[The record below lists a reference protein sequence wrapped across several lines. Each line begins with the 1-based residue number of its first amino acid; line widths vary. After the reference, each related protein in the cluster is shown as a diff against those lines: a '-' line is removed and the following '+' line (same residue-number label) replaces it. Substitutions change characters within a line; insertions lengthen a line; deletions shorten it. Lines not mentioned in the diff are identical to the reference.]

1 MCSVC
6 LSLFIF
12 FLKQKTAYELRI
24 SDWSSDVCSS
34 DFVVV
39 AARGAP
45 RRTAIAASGEC
56 DAVRFIRR
64 GVLRKHLSGR
74 VVERR
79 RRSDEAHGVVAVAGR
94 ADVVYPPVVGIAA
107 ESARDRLIETHRSPP
122 KREPHSRSDT

>member
-1 MCSVC
+1 M
-6 LSLFIF
+6 LGDILGY
-12 FLKQKTAYELRI
+12 FLHAARGAGHDHVPGVTL
-24 SDWSSDVCSS
+24 
-34 DFVVV
+34 VVV

-64 GVLRKHLSGR
+64 GVLRKHLAGR

-107 ESARDRLIETHRSPP
+107 ASARARLLEKHRPPP
-122 KREPHSRSDT
+122 KREPPRRPEPETR